1 MGDVKRF
8 SAPAAPARSRGV
20 LPAQLL
26 VPEFGRGLVGRPLL
40 VERLVG
46 SGAAVVV
53 VAAPAGYGKTTLL
66 AEWAGRDERCFAW
79 LTASESQS
87 DPVRLVGDVARALD
101 SVDGLAAGEWELL
114 AGGDLEGELLPGLA
128 AVMLGRRRPFV
139 LVVDDAHHL
148 GGEGAGRVLSVLVDH
163 VPDGSQLVL
172 SSRVEP
178 ALGLGRLQAH
188 RRLVRVGVAELTLG
202 VEEGVELL
210 EGAGVRV
217 RRSTAAALVARTEG
231 WPAALYL
238 AAVAA
243 RSQGSAEQAAQ
254 RFGGGDR
261 VVAGYLGEILGGL
274 DGEAVEFLVQTC
286 ILERFSAGL
295 CDAVRGRR
303 DSAAVLEG
311 LRGGGLLVV
320 PLDRTGDWYRCHRL
334 FRDLLRAQLRQR
346 FSEEEPVLHRRASR
360 WWEAHGDLD
369 AAVRHAY
376 AAGDVDR
383 FAGLV
388 WSAAPT
394 YLTSS
399 RVPELA
405 AWMDLPSR
413 QQIAASAPLTLTAA
427 WLHLTNKTNLD
438 QLSATLPPQAGS
450 ALPDGMPVE
459 AAVALLRASKPA
471 AGVDRMIGDAGVAC
485 RLLPEDSPWQA
496 IALCALGTAL
506 RHGRDYATGRVVI
519 EDCYTR
525 ALAAA
530 PTVGVL
536 CLTQLAWLA
545 VGANDWHEAESDVR
559 RARALLERA
568 GMTSTWVACG
578 VFATSALLSARFG
591 DAGTAADHVRHAL
604 RSGQADEGLA
614 PVLAVEARIVLA
626 RAMLLMGEVTAARGQ
641 VRAAASLAGQLP
653 GLETLRRR
661 IAEAKSAIEVAAMA
675 ESASAP
681 LTPAEARVLTYLPT
695 HLSFQAIGRDL
706 TVSANTVKTH
716 AVALYRKLGVS
727 SRADAVSTAREQGL
741 LPVRSDGPNTDADGR
756 VDP

>member
-1 MGDVKRF
+1 MSTPRTQRGWNRGAAKGG
-8 SAPAAPARSRGV
+8 SAGV

-438 QLSATLPPQAGS
+438 QLSDQLEQVEEESAEGATIDANINLLRATRGEEGIGS
-450 ALPDGMPVE
+450 MVAR
-459 AAVALLRASKPA
+459 AAVAYERADPRSPWK
-471 AGVDRMIGDAGVAC
+471 GVAC
-485 RLLPEDSPWQA
+485 LLTGTGLRLQGRWQDARKALDEGFYRAESEMPEVA
-496 IALCALGTAL
+496 ALS
-506 RHGRDYATGRVVI
+506 AT
-519 EDCYTR
+519 E
-525 ALAAA
+525 
-530 PTVGVL
+530 
-536 CLTQLAWLA
+536 LAWLA
-545 VGANDWHEAESDVR
+545 SDQDDWDGAEAYASRSRTVLDEHEIP
-559 RARALLERA
+559 
-568 GMTSTWVACG
+568 GGCG
-578 VFATSALLSARFG
+578 TFATYSMSAWMSARFG
-591 DAGTAADHVRHAL
+591 DIDAAHLYADRAIQSVSDVR
-604 RSGQADEGLA
+604 A
-614 PVLAVEARIVLA
+614 PLPIAVES
-626 RAMLLMGEVTAARGQ
+626 ARG
-641 VRAAASLAGQLP
+641 AGA
-653 GLETLRRR
+653 R
-661 IAEAKSAIEVAAMA
+661 
-675 ESASAP
+675 SAP
-681 LTPAEARVLTYLPT
+681 P
-695 HLSFQAIGRDL
+695 
-706 TVSANTVKTH
+706 
-716 AVALYRKLGVS
+716 
-727 SRADAVSTAREQGL
+727 
-741 LPVRSDGPNTDADGR
+741 
-756 VDP
+756 